1 MFHYSCLYDILFGF
15 CHYKNEYFDI
25 CTRRG
30 GVRFLRLPKNL
41 SEPNHTREHVALIL
55 SAPPS
60 IAGALRKLPRFVLCP
75 SGVVQ
80 SGVKHAHPTS
90 TMLAL
95 QLSLLSFA
103 AHDPALTQTA

>member
-1 MFHYSCLYDILFGF
+1 MNILIYARGVWVSDFLD
-15 CHYKNEYFDI
+15 CQKN
-25 CTRRG
+25 
-30 GVRFLRLPKNL
+30 P